1 MRPVRISKKAQAL
14 PTAARSKALHK
25 SASHTYKTKAY
36 AVPPSLRRKI
46 LAWAGVSERE
56 EQSIVDVF
64 AQTCNAQFLSYWTQS
79 QNAFYK
85 DLGWDYRWI
94 NAPLSGMQD
103 VVLKTIMDQAQ
114 GIMIVPVG
122 KVHDRFRELGEIALD
137 WWDMPAEQPVY
148 QDNAG
153 LVLPQTRGWT
163 TRVVLF
169 DAFSS
174 NIRDSVSDEVAG
186 GYECHADTGPRLQ
199 DLIEHD
205 AKGKY
210 YRPRSQWLVRTA
222 VQAEQED
229 LGCAEVRTRL
239 QESFKESILQHTRFQ
254 DVSRDLWP
262 HGEHVKPFKTTT
274 PQPQKCVPYRA
285 CGIRDAAFRELVNK
299 FVARGSLQKSDSV

>member
-36 AVPPSLRRKI
+36 AVPPSLRREI
-46 LAWAGVSERE
+46 LAWAGVSERKQ
-56 EQSIVDVF
+56 QSIVDVF

-85 DLGWDYRWI
+85 DLSWDYRWI

-114 GIMIVPVG
+114 GIMIVPVW
-122 KVHDRFRELGEIALD
+122 KVHDRFRELGEMALD

-199 DLIEHD
+199 DLIEHWRPSRARATTAVKRD
-205 AKGKY
+205 IGRRIAPSPRRQMTSETADLAGAPAKGKA
-210 YRPRSQWLVRTA
+210 RAKARAKERAMPTPGIVGPGATA
-222 VQAEQED
+222 NPAK
-229 LGCAEVRTRL
+229 GMTRL
-239 QESFKESILQHTRFQ
+239 VHQ
-254 DVSRDLWP
+254 
-262 HGEHVKPFKTTT
+262 
-274 PQPQKCVPYRA
+274 A
-285 CGIRDAAFRELVNK
+285 
-299 FVARGSLQKSDSV
+299 